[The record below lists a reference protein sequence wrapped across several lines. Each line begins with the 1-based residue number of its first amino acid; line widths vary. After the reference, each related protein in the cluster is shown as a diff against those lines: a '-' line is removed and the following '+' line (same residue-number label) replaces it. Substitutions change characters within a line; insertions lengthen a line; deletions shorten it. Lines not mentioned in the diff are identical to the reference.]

1 MAISVNEGGKIF
13 ELDEV
18 WVKEGNTL
26 IKLDEVW
33 ANEGV
38 NLVQIHSSFK
48 PPDVIS
54 WTEQSG
60 GKINSVSSDGY
71 TVSFTSYIG
80 VWEDKPAFHD
90 APVGHCCLSDK
101 IYLKA
106 GTNISAK
113 RTAYSGYGA
122 NKYTYLTIYYVWE
135 NGYPDK
141 TVRLETH
148 STTETGDMGIY
159 TVSQDGYYRLGLYSE
174 GRTYGETISYYSAT
188 STVEITIS
196 K

>member
-1 MAISVNEGGKIF
+1 MAISVNEGGKMF

-26 IKLDEVW
+26 IELDEVW

-54 WTEQSG
+54 WTAQSSG
-60 GKINSVSSDGY
+60 RLISVTNNGY
-71 TVSFTSYIG
+71 TVKFSGNNLNVYGISC
-80 VWEDKPAFHD
+80 VSNEM
-90 APVGHCCLSDK
+90 
-101 IYLKA
+101 YLKA
-106 GTNISAK
+106 GTKISAK
-113 RTAYSGYGA
+113 VTAVSGSGAYHETFLSIYIDYNNDNRLVMLSKSKLGYMESNGENIYSITESGY
-122 NKYTYLTIYYVWE
+122 Y
-135 NGYPDK
+135 
-141 TVRLETH
+141 
-148 STTETGDMGIY
+148 
-159 TVSQDGYYRLGLYSE
+159 QLGLHARNFDHDGTNEYTGYE
-174 GRTYGETISYYSAT
+174 AT